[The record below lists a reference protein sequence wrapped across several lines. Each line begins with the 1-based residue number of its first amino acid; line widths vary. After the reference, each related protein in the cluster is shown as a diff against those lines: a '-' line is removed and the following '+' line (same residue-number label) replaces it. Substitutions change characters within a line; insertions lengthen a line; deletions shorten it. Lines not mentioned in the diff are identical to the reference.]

1 MKENIIFV
9 LKSTVMIFILS
20 SCTLNKS
27 PEATKMSS
35 TSKQGQGNLSLVVN
49 GEDFIRQGFVS
60 KDGWQIEFNHAY
72 ITLDEVIAYQSNP
85 PFNPGNE
92 EKLQV
97 TKSITLVDRPT
108 TIDLAQG
115 DEKALPIKVTE
126 VSAPIGHYNAIAW
139 NLVNNP
145 EDNTSI
151 VLDGVA
157 TKNEQI
163 INFVLKFSLNLSY
176 LCGEFVGDERKGI
189 VEANKTAELETTF
202 HFDHLFGD
210 REIMPDDDLNAG
222 ALGFKPLAMIATSG
236 KLNADLNTLE
246 KQLSVEDYSK
256 LMDNLQSLGHVG
268 EGHCILTR

>member
-1 MKENIIFV
+1 MRKNTIFA
-9 LKSTVMIFILS
+9 LKTAVMIFALS
-20 SCTLNKS
+20 SCALSNT
-27 PEATKMSS
+27 PETTELSS
-35 TSKQGQGNLSLVVN
+35 TSNQDKSRLSLVAN

-72 ITLDEVIAYQSNP
+72 VTLNEVIAYQTNP
-85 PFNPGNE
+85 PFNVQNG

-97 TKSITLVDRPT
+97 TESITLVAQAT

-115 DEKALPIKVTE
+115 DEQALPVKVVE

-139 NLVNNP
+139 NVVNNP
-145 EDNTSI
+145 EENASI

-157 TKNEQI
+157 TKNEQTL
-163 INFVLKFSLNLSY
+163 NFVLKFALNLSY

-189 VEANKTAELETTF
+189 VEASKTAELETTF

-210 REIMPDDDLNAG
+210 AQTAADDDLNVG
-222 ALGFKPLAMIATSG
+222 ALGFQPLAMIATSG
-236 KLNADLNTLE
+236 KLNTDLNNLE

-256 LMDNLQSLGHVG
+256 LMDNLKSLGHVG
-268 EGHCILTR
+268 EGHCIFTR